1 MVIKQLKITH
11 TNCPILV
18 IDFQTTYS
26 PEIYRIL
33 DELNIKYEKVEFYPG
48 DEAVVNNKMAELHPS
63 GLILTGSYDSVYNE
77 NARILSPS
85 FSASL
90 KLFHTPTLGI
100 CYGHQLLA
108 HMFGGLVIAN
118 PDGIEHGEVVLSIE
132 KPNFPLFEGL
142 PNLIPVHMNHKDIVE
157 QLPVC
162 FKNYAHT
169 PETRYAAIQY
179 TQDNETLPIFGI
191 QFHPEKCTNVV
202 RKAIFQN
209 FVKICANYSPLV

>member
-18 IDFQTTYS
+18 IDFQTSYS

-33 DELNIKYEKVEFYPG
+33 DELNIYYEKVDFYQG
-48 DEAVVNNKMAELHPS
+48 DEELVKNKMAELHPS
-63 GLILTGSYDSVYNE
+63 GLILTGSYDSVYQV

-85 FSASL
+85 FSTSL

-108 HMFGGLVIAN
+108 YMFGGLVIAN
-118 PDGIEHGEVVLSIE
+118 PDGIEQGDVVLSI
-132 KPNFPLFEGL
+132 KNTNFPLFEGL
-142 PNLIPVHMNHKDIVE
+142 PNLIPVHMNHKDVVE
-157 QLPVC
+157 KLPDC
-162 FKNYAHT
+162 FTNFAHT

-179 TQDNETLPIFGI
+179 TQNNETLPIFGI
-191 QFHPEKCTNVV
+191 QFHPEKSTSIV
-202 RKAIFQN
+202 RKIIFQN
-209 FVKICANYSPLV
+209 FVKICANYSPQV